1 MKLDSAV
8 TQTTSSVFTSIA
20 LSFLWDSIG
29 IMIPWLIVMFA
40 VIVTDLISGI
50 RKSLKFDIDVA
61 LSSAVRRTM
70 GKMVTYFSWVVM
82 VCLVES
88 AVGDNSDIAKWACLL
103 VIAMEVGSIISN
115 LLKPHGIDI
124 SASAVLKFFVMH
136 TPIGPSR
143 EEADEII
150 VDSNLEQLREKE
162 REKWKHRSKKQ

>member
-40 VIVTDLISGI
+40 VIVTE
-50 RKSLKFDIDVA
+50 
-61 LSSAVRRTM
+61 SAVRRTM

-124 SASAVLKFFVMH
+124 SASAVLKFFFMH
-136 TPIGPSR
+136 TPISPSR